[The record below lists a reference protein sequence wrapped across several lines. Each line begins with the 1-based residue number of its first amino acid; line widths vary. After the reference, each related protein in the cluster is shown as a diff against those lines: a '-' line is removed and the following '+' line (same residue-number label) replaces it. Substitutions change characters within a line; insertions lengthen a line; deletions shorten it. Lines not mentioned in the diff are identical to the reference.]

1 MVKFVFFEKQM
12 NKTIHKIPE
21 YFKIEQLRNDKR
33 IVVFLVC
40 LAIATGLWFLN
51 ALSKDYSTT
60 ISYPVRYVN
69 PPKRQFLA
77 NNPPSKLELKV
88 DAHGFTLLRHK
99 LSLSFSPIILN
110 LSNITRDLSAE
121 NGTYSIPSSAVM
133 KRISSQVSNEISIL
147 EIHPDIIPIVLDSL
161 KEKTVPVH
169 TDISLGFKPQY
180 NLKNPVSLE
189 PQEVS
194 ITGPSA
200 IIDTIQSLST
210 EKHAFEELDESVK
223 KYLDIVHPK
232 KVSIEPKRVMLNV
245 DVEKYTEKVLRVPVL
260 VRNKPDNVTVK
271 LFPSE
276 INLTCLVGLSEFEDI
291 TASSFSAYVN
301 YDEIQNNGS
310 RLSVLVEK
318 KSSYI
323 QLIRTAPETVEYL
336 TEMN

>member
-1 MVKFVFFEKQM
+1 M

-21 YFKIEQLRNDKR
+21 YIKIEQLRNDKR

-69 PPKRQFLA
+69 PPNRQFLA

-110 LSNITRDLSAE
+110 LSTITRNISPE
-121 NGTYSIPSSAVM
+121 NGTYAIPANSLM
-133 KRISSQVSNEISIL
+133 KRIRSQVSNEISIL
-147 EIHPDIIPIVLDSL
+147 EIHPDIVPIVLDSL

-169 TDISLGFKPQY
+169 ANISLDFKPQY

-189 PQEVS
+189 PKEVS

-200 IIDTIQSLST
+200 IIDTIHSLFT

-232 KVSIEPKRVMLNV
+232 KINIEPKRVMLNV
-245 DVEKYTEKVLRVPVL
+245 EVEKYTEKILRVPVL
-260 VRNKPDNVTVK
+260 VRNKPDDITVK

-291 TASSFSAYVN
+291 TASSFSAYVDYN
-301 YDEIQNNGS
+301 EIKGS
-310 RLSVLVEK
+310 ASKLNVLVEK

-323 QLIRTAPETVEYL
+323 QLVRTSPETVEYL
-336 TEMN
+336 TELN

>member
-1 MVKFVFFEKQM
+1 M

-33 IVVFLVC
+33 FIVFMVC

-69 PPKRQFLA
+69 APNRQFLS
-77 NNPPSKLELKV
+77 NTPPSKLELKV

-110 LSNITRDLSAE
+110 LSNITRNLSDE
-121 NGTYSIPSSAVM
+121 NGTYAIPAASLM
-133 KRISSQVSNEISIL
+133 KRIRSQVSNEISIL
-147 EIHPDIIPIVLDSL
+147 EIHPDVIYIALDSL
-161 KEKTVPVH
+161 KEKTVPVRANV
-169 TDISLGFKPQY
+169 SLSFKPQY
-180 NLKNPVSLE
+180 NLKNPVSVQ
-189 PQEVS
+189 PQEVR

-200 IIDTIQSLST
+200 IIDTITSLST
-210 EKHAFEELDESVK
+210 EKYAFKELDESVK
-223 KYLDIVHPK
+223 KYLDVEHPK
-232 KVSIEPKRVMLNV
+232 KTNIEPNRIMLNV
-245 DVEKYTEKVLRVPVL
+245 EVEKYTEKVLRVPVL

-276 INLTCLVGLSEFEDI
+276 INLTCLVGLSEFEEI
-291 TASSFSAYVN
+291 TANSFSAYVN
-301 YDEIQNNGS
+301 YNEVEQSAN
-310 RLSVLVEK
+310 RLNVTVEK

-323 QLIRTAPETVEYL
+323 QLVRTAPETVEYL
-336 TEMN
+336 TELN